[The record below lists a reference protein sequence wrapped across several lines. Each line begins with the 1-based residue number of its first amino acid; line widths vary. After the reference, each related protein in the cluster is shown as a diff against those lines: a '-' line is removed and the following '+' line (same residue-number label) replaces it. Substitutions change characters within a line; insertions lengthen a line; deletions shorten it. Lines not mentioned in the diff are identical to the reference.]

1 MSPRRAAWIIHFPAA
16 YQSCARNDLTGGN
29 AGVDKPTHR
38 TEGNGNWKTAIL
50 VLVGPAVLPCHGRGC
65 GNPVSGVVMP
75 FVGGVFILKGWLGNK
90 WLLFRYSIGMCAG
103 WADNMAAHTV
113 PGFAQRDFC
122 QGCHNPGKGQEPGSR
137 TGDPGREQGPLVA
150 PSAAPQLP
158 LSEARIPESCRESC
172 ARYPREGGRRRALA
186 AEGRHGCRQTP
197 AHAAARCALPAQE
210 IGRPARTTSTS
221 QRLWIPWNQTWSATA
236 AAASHAAAITIRSQ
250 RPLFQSL
257 SECLP

>member
-137 TGDPGREQGPLVA
+137 GRSGSGAGAPWLPPQLPLSC

-172 ARYPREGGRRRALA
+172 ARYPREGGRRRALGMDA
-186 AEGRHGCRQTP
+186 GRRLRMPPQG
-197 AHAAARCALPAQE
+197 ARCLLRKSGARRVPRRQAS
-210 IGRPARTTSTS
+210 GYGYRGTRRGRRPRRRPAM
-221 QRLWIPWNQTWSATA
+221 QLQ
-236 AAASHAAAITIRSQ
+236 
-250 RPLFQSL
+250 
-257 SECLP
+257 

>member
-137 TGDPGREQGPLVA
+137 GRSGSGAGA
-150 PSAAPQLP
+150 PWLPPQLP
-158 LSEARIPESCRESC
+158 LSCPLARPG
-172 ARYPREGGRRRALA
+172 YPNRVVSHAPGILGRGGVVVLWLRKGGMDAGRRLRMPPQ
-186 AEGRHGCRQTP
+186 G
-197 AHAAARCALPAQE
+197 ARCLLRKSGARRVPRRQAS
-210 IGRPARTTSTS
+210 GYGYRGTRRGRRPRRRPAM
-221 QRLWIPWNQTWSATA
+221 QLQ
-236 AAASHAAAITIRSQ
+236 
-250 RPLFQSL
+250 
-257 SECLP
+257 